1 MLPCSN
7 TKIVGS
13 FGQRHVAVQ
22 RKFVPLGS
30 LRDALYQVQVRPVC
44 EPFSWPAH
52 LLPVPLS
59 TGPRFSP
66 APRIVHAQGGPLQT
80 APAKYGT
87 RKASPLHEELV
98 GLYARQLLEAMHF
111 LTEVGLPCV
120 HIHAGNIMLDQSPGG
135 KVVCRVS
142 EFEMPL
148 FAHPAYADA
157 RKLAKPRLAPGSSG
171 FVVPREVVMWGHI
184 LFEMLTGNEL
194 TEVALDAWQRA
205 TREGKLEGPPGAW
218 EILERIFFPAA
229 STANGPNLVDL
240 FEEAYLPISP
250 ALAVRERPQG
260 LNIPSLDPTRQTVL
274 AQVRRYFG
282 TQLVCRPNDSEATA
296 GGPEASRELPT
307 GWVEAF
313 DSHGH
318 PYFAHPET
326 GASQWERP
334 ALNLADYEY
343 YDEDVP
349 ADYGADFVPMPA
361 SDAAASAT
369 AASAASAPALTTAAA
384 SSSESAAGLLEQKLI
399 TPREQQQGPEGQHEY
414 EYYEEEAPSKFAV
427 FSEGPMTAPGVTRAQ
442 TDDKRT
448 EKSWTIPELHRPPW
462 IGKFFG
468 ETQPDGT
475 TVGAGGSAVESRHD
489 LFAQIRAGSTKLK
502 PASSRAIPPPP
513 TESFDLF
520 AALKAKLAGRRLSVG
535 NDEDEDEDSFTGPS
549 RGAAPAAAVL
559 SLKAALGGSLG
570 NGGAVEWV
578 EDPKTAS
585 RFPWHPAGHAGN
597 TGAPSVP
604 AFAPPAAPRASAMPA
619 AAAAMKV
626 SPTGMASDL
635 FGETTFSGLDA
646 KLSGLAGMLGLGSKL
661 DPKSAEAAPEP
672 AAREPAA
679 HGPTPT
685 KPVPTGKPAE
695 SMPEAASEKSFE
707 YEYYEV
713 DAPAVAPAGAV
724 PSPSEKSFEYEY
736 YEEEPIAATSA
747 ETTAPEQKEAAEATA
762 RATAAALASET
773 AAAVT
778 EKPIEYEY
786 YEDEAPSY
794 GAVVVGA
801 ANRAAF
807 DTYDRNHSGKLE
819 HKELRKALASLGLN
833 TDSEEAKELLA
844 KYDEDQSG
852 LMEFGEFQQLCDALT
867 STNHGYEYYGD
878 EPNTFGGLGG
888 ALSVEAT
895 VKRAAFDTYDR
906 NHSGK
911 LDHKELRKALASLG
925 LNTDS
930 EEAKE
935 LLAKYDED
943 QSGLMEFGEFQQL
956 CDALTSLSLSD
967 GTSRRPPASGVGTEK
982 EKTELPA
989 QTRAQA
995 ETGLR
1000 SAMPFPL
1007 MTADP
1012 ARLKPAIEAA
1022 KRAGVSAPIVA
1033 KAEAKLHE
1041 AEQKAERAAM
1051 TALAKPKLDSG
1062 ASIFD
1067 PDNLTAKGDDAE
1079 GSAAVSAAAVV
1090 KPLQTAVPLPKESSR
1105 VQAAAWL
1112 AAAEADA
1119 ASSPG
1124 CSTTSSIKGGVA
1136 PTTAENLAAAQDS
1149 KTAATLALEA
1159 VTAAASAAGRAAAR
1173 VVEGPAEARFS
1184 ATEAKIQAREENM
1197 SVAEATE
1204 AKAKAEAE
1212 LQAVLAV
1219 LAQAKAA
1226 TEAKAMAEVEL
1237 KAVLQADAEAMS
1249 RQMAWAQARRDAEAQ
1264 LQAAMP
1270 FLLQK
1275 ADPAKLGPAIEAA
1288 KKAGVA
1294 AQTVKMAELKLTET
1308 LKKAARAA
1316 EEKELDEAER
1326 AAKAKAEAEDD
1337 AREEAEEDLRAAM
1350 PFPLMTADPARLKP
1364 AIEAAK
1370 RAGVWSPLVE
1380 SAEAKLHEAEQK
1392 AERGPPK
1399 PGSVEAF
1406 LAKPQALLTK
1416 TKMTRGPSI
1425 FDSGEGR
1432 EEKMRD
1438 AERVQTKAS
1447 DAEVKVAKADAE
1459 MPEHLLEFELRLD
1472 GALETFPKQAFQAR
1486 LCAFLEVDE
1495 KAVRKLQ
1502 LSAGSVVVE
1511 AVVAM
1516 PDGEALV
1523 AGRKRLGDAD
1533 LETLSK
1539 RLDQQARPIPSR
1551 SRLALPCRAAACSPA
1566 PTPCCPAAHPG
1577 PT

>member
-1 MLPCSN
+1 M
-7 TKIVGS
+7 
-13 FGQRHVAVQ
+13 
-22 RKFVPLGS
+22 
-30 LRDALYQVQVRPVC
+30 
-44 EPFSWPAH
+44 
-52 LLPVPLS
+52 
-59 TGPRFSP
+59 
-66 APRIVHAQGGPLQT
+66 HAQGGPLQT

-171 FVVPREVVMWGHI
+171 FVVPREVVTWGHI

-229 STANGPNLVDL
+229 SAANGPNLVDL

-296 GGPEASRELPT
+296 GGPEASRELPS

-334 ALNLADYEY
+334 ALNLAEYEY

-369 AASAASAPALTTAAA
+369 AASAASAPASTTAAA

-462 IGKFFG
+462 ISKFLG
-468 ETQPDGT
+468 EKQPDGT
-475 TVGAGGSAVESRHD
+475 TMGPDDGSAVESRHD

-502 PASSRAIPPPP
+502 PVSTRAIPPPP

-559 SLKAALGGSLG
+559 PLKAALGGSLG

-578 EDPKTAS
+578 EDPKTSS

-604 AFAPPAAPRASAMPA
+604 AFAPPAAPIASAMPA
-619 AAAAMKV
+619 AAAAVKV

-646 KLSGLAGMLGLGSKL
+646 KLSGLAGMLGLGSKS
-661 DPKSAEAAPEP
+661 DPKSEPKSAEAAPEP
-672 AAREPAA
+672 AAHE
-679 HGPTPT
+679 PTPT

-713 DAPAVAPAGAV
+713 DAPAGAPAGAG

-736 YEEEPIAATSA
+736 YEDEPIAATSA

-762 RATAAALASET
+762 RATPGAAALAAET
-773 AAAVT
+773 AAAAT
-778 EKPIEYEY
+778 EKPFEYEY

-807 DTYDRNHSGKLE
+807 DTYDRNHSGKL
-819 HKELRKALASLGLN
+819 
-833 TDSEEAKELLA
+833 
-844 KYDEDQSG
+844 
-852 LMEFGEFQQLCDALT
+852 
-867 STNHGYEYYGD
+867 
-878 EPNTFGGLGG
+878 
-888 ALSVEAT
+888 
-895 VKRAAFDTYDR
+895 
-906 NHSGK
+906 
-911 LDHKELRKALASLG
+911 DHKELRKALASLG

-930 EEAKE
+930 AEAKE
-935 LLAKYDED
+935 RLAKYDAD

-995 ETGLR
+995 EKALR
-1000 SAMPFPL
+1000 AAMPLPL

-1022 KRAGVSAPIVA
+1022 KR
-1033 KAEAKLHE
+1033 
-1041 AEQKAERAAM
+1041 
-1051 TALAKPKLDSG
+1051 T
-1062 ASIFD
+1062 
-1067 PDNLTAKGDDAE
+1067 
-1079 GSAAVSAAAVV
+1079 
-1090 KPLQTAVPLPKESSR
+1090 
-1105 VQAAAWL
+1105 
-1112 AAAEADA
+1112 
-1119 ASSPG
+1119 
-1124 CSTTSSIKGGVA
+1124 
-1136 PTTAENLAAAQDS
+1136 
-1149 KTAATLALEA
+1149 
-1159 VTAAASAAGRAAAR
+1159 
-1173 VVEGPAEARFS
+1173 
-1184 ATEAKIQAREENM
+1184 
-1197 SVAEATE
+1197 
-1204 AKAKAEAE
+1204 
-1212 LQAVLAV
+1212 
-1219 LAQAKAA
+1219 
-1226 TEAKAMAEVEL
+1226 
-1237 KAVLQADAEAMS
+1237 
-1249 RQMAWAQARRDAEAQ
+1249 
-1264 LQAAMP
+1264 
-1270 FLLQK
+1270 
-1275 ADPAKLGPAIEAA
+1275 
-1288 KKAGVA
+1288 
-1294 AQTVKMAELKLTET
+1294 
-1308 LKKAARAA
+1308 
-1316 EEKELDEAER
+1316 
-1326 AAKAKAEAEDD
+1326 
-1337 AREEAEEDLRAAM
+1337 
-1350 PFPLMTADPARLKP
+1350 
-1364 AIEAAK
+1364 
-1370 RAGVWSPLVE
+1370 GVWPPLVE

-1399 PGSVEAF
+1399 PGSVEAL
-1406 LAKPQALLTK
+1406 LAKPQALLNK
-1416 TKMTRGPSI
+1416 AKMTRGPSI
-1425 FDSGEGR
+1425 FDSDEGK
-1432 EEKMRD
+1432 EEKMRE
-1438 AERVQTKAS
+1438 AERVQAKAS
-1447 DAEVKVAKADAE
+1447 DAEAKVAKADAE
-1459 MPEHLLEFELRLD
+1459 MPEHLLELELRLD
-1472 GALETFPKQAFQAR
+1472 GAVETFPKQAFQSR

-1523 AGRKRLGDAD
+1523 AGRKRLEDVD

-1539 RLDQQARPIPSR
+1539 QLDQQARPIPSR
-1551 SRLALPCRAAACSPA
+1551 SHLALPRRAAACSSALP
-1566 PTPCCPAAHPG
+1566 PCCPPAHPG